1 MGGPGFVLSLYYVLL
16 FCTNYFNKFACKVGY
31 LMVTRKVIAL
41 ICLTESRLFFA
52 VKVLSGLSQAI
63 LWLTKAHQ
71 SSPTFAHRAPQSYHA
86 STWTFFF

>member
-1 MGGPGFVLSLYYVLL
+1 MGGPGFVLSRYL
-16 FCTNYFNKFACKVGY
+16 NKFACKVGY

-52 VKVLSGLSQAI
+52 VKVLSALSQAI

-71 SSPTFAHRAPQSYHA
+71 LLLVGLLTHIMLRPGLFSFN
-86 STWTFFF
+86 FFF